1 MLNKKFKKKWNI
13 VLISTLLV
21 TLLAGCGNNKS
32 DDSNTTTT
40 DTAANEATTVEPD
53 NSDTTTETTPEENT
67 FTVNI
72 GDYVTYGKYEQDNDL
87 SNGPEPIKWQ
97 VMDIDGENA
106 FLVSRYILD
115 KMEYNGHVGI
125 NGNKSLEDRPW
136 IECDLYSWL
145 HNEFAVTA
153 FTDEELSI
161 ITDTTDYTNENSEIK
176 GSIFLLSYEEVLKY
190 FNTDTVAFEGA
201 NNIYDCT
208 YSHELLCKATPYAV
222 KTRKLKSE
230 ELTTEFINKW
240 TEKGFNLSSYI
251 AGEKYA
257 AYWLRSSLSWDSW
270 FTAEGHA
277 MFVQADGITKVNVA
291 SLENIKTKDY
301 GVRPCLWINLKDAEK
316 YLEIVDRAEEEWFST
331 TSSNNNTTESETE
344 DCTWE
349 IVGNKLIITGKIP
362 NEWKSENTPW
372 AEYKDTIEEVEII
385 NAPKI
390 YSDFLRDYTTI
401 KKITL
406 DDTVER
412 IGNRAFDGCS
422 PELVIIYMGNEYTAD
437 TIEDAVENK

>member
-1 MLNKKFKKKWNI
+1 MTDKKLKKKWSTI
-13 VLISTLLV
+13 LLCSLLI
-21 TLLAGCGNNKS
+21 TLLAGCGNNKP
-32 DDSNTTTT
+32 DESNTTTT
-40 DTAANEATTVEPD
+40 DTAINE
-53 NSDTTTETTPEENT
+53 TTEDESNNTDTDVADTSEEDT

-72 GDYVTYGKYEQDNDL
+72 GDYVTYGRYEQDNDF

-97 VMDIDGENA
+97 IMDVDGENA

-136 IECDLYSWL
+136 VECDLYSWL

-201 NNIYDCT
+201 NSTYDCT

-222 KTRKLKSE
+222 KTRKLKTE
-230 ELTTEFINKW
+230 ELTAEFINKW
-240 TEKGFNLSSYI
+240 TEKGFNLTSYVP
-251 AGEKYA
+251 GDKYA

-277 MFVQADGITKVNVA
+277 MFVQADGITKVGVA

-301 GVRPCLWINLKDAEK
+301 GVRPCLWINLEDADK
-316 YLEIVDRAEEEWFST
+316 YVEIVDGTEEEWFST
-331 TSSNNNTTESETE
+331 AQSDNTTESEPIE
-344 DCTWE
+344 CTWE
-349 IVGNKLIITGKIP
+349 ITDNKLTITGKIP
-362 NEWKSENTPW
+362 NEWKSENAPW
-372 AEYKDTIEEVEII
+372 AEFKDTIEEVEII
-385 NAPKI
+385 EAPKI
-390 YSDFLRDYTTI
+390 YSHFLENYTTV

-406 DDTVER
+406 DDTVKQ
-412 IGNRAFDGCS
+412 IGNSAFDGCS